1 MLGTAFLFIGI
12 IDLLHTL
19 AYKGMNIFPGYDV
32 NLPTQLWI
40 MARYMEAA
48 TLLSAPFFLKRRIRY
63 SLTLTGYFTATVL
76 LLLSLF
82 VLRIFPDCYIEG
94 QGLTPFKKISE
105 YVISSILAGSIILL
119 LTRRETLSKPVLRFM
134 VAATALTIASEI
146 SFTLYISVYGISN
159 LIGHLLK
166 ILSFFFIYKSVVETG
181 FSKPFK
187 LLLNDLKQKELK
199 AAEERDRA
207 EQYLDI
213 AEVMLLALDVEG
225 RVTMIN
231 RKGCSI
237 LGCCGEKII
246 GKNWFETFLP
256 AKSRPAAEMV
266 FKKMVAQGEKQYE
279 YAENRV
285 RTKDGETR
293 IIAWYTVAVRDK
305 DSAVMGTL
313 SSGEDITE
321 RKMAQAAREKLI
333 QSLKSA
339 LSKAQTISGILSICA
354 RCKKIRDE
362 KGNWIQVETYVGQ
375 HSEATFSHGLCPA
388 CAKEL
393 YPDIQLE
400 EKDLR

>member
-1 MLGTAFLFIGI
+1 VLGTAFLFIGI

-19 AYKGMNIFPGYDV
+19 AYKGMNIFPGYDA
-32 NLPTQLWI
+32 NLPAQLWI
-40 MARYMEAA
+40 MARYMEAVA
-48 TLLSAPFFLKRRIRY
+48 LLSAPFFLKRLVRY
-63 SLTLTGYFTATVL
+63 SLTLTGYFTATML

-82 VLRIFPDCYIEG
+82 ALRIFPDCYIEG

-181 FSKPFK
+181 FSKPFE

-199 AAEERDRA
+199 AAEERERA

-237 LGCCGEKII
+237 LGYCGEKII

-313 SSGEDITE
+313 NSGDDITE

-339 LSKAQTISGILSICA
+339 LSKAQTISGIL
-354 RCKKIRDE
+354 
-362 KGNWIQVETYVGQ
+362 
-375 HSEATFSHGLCPA
+375 
-388 CAKEL
+388 
-393 YPDIQLE
+393 
-400 EKDLR
+400 